1 MNKQGIF
8 LERLTVR
15 PTLACNFK
23 CKLCNEFS
31 PYYHPPKV
39 PKLEKVTQDIDRVF
53 SLVDRVSRMEV
64 SGGEPLLYT
73 GLAGLLEHLHQYNN
87 RFEFF
92 SMVTNGSLI
101 FSDGALAA
109 LVAIGPKVRIIVDDY
124 GPKLS
129 KNAQRCVEQLKEA
142 GIRYELRDQ
151 FENIHADGWLDF
163 RDMELKHDAA
173 EAKAIFAR
181 CVCPQKLH
189 WVVTLH
195 DGKLY
200 PCHFARRCTEL
211 DIVPMA
217 APDCIDLYDPTV
229 TDKELKEHI
238 CSLYTVDMLASCRY
252 CSGFLEDRERFM
264 PAEQIGETP

>member
-1 MNKQGIF
+1 MNEQEIF

-23 CKLCNEFS
+23 CKLCNEFA

-39 PKLEKVTQDIDRVF
+39 SKLEEVTRDIDRVF
-53 SLVDRVSRMEV
+53 SLVDRVSRMEI

-73 GLAGLLEHLHQYNN
+73 GLTGLLEHLYKYND

-101 FSDGALAA
+101 FSDEVLAA
-109 LVAIGPKVRIIVDDY
+109 LVDIGPKVRIIVDDY
-124 GPKLS
+124 GHKLS
-129 KNAQRCVEQLKEA
+129 INAQRCAEQLKEK

-151 FENIHADGWLDF
+151 FENVHADGWLDF
-163 RDMELKHDAA
+163 RDMELKHDET